1 MGKKKNMIIALIGF
15 VLQILMMVTYSF
27 SSMQISGVVYI
38 IAWLVCALIVRN
50 VLNEKKVI

>member
-1 MGKKKNMIIALIGF
+1 MGKKKNMIIAILGC

-38 IAWLVCALIVRN
+38 SAWLVCALIVRN

>member
-1 MGKKKNMIIALIGF
+1 MGKKKNMIIAILGC

-27 SSMQISGVVYI
+27 YSMQISGVVYI

>member
-1 MGKKKNMIIALIGF
+1 MGKKKNMIIAILGC
-15 VLQILMMVTYSF
+15 VLQILMMVMYSF